1 MKPDGSEKCF
11 HACRRELTRVKL
23 PLSPKRQLNAVIP
36 VHVSRLQNSLELSLL
51 GGVRLLTDWAF
62 AGTAVQAFKL
72 AQEDLAL
79 E

>member
-1 MKPDGSEKCF
+1 M
-11 HACRRELTRVKL
+11 
-23 PLSPKRQLNAVIP
+23 
-36 VHVSRLQNSLELSLL
+36 SRLQNSLELSLL

-62 AGTAVQAFKL
+62 GGTAVQAFKL